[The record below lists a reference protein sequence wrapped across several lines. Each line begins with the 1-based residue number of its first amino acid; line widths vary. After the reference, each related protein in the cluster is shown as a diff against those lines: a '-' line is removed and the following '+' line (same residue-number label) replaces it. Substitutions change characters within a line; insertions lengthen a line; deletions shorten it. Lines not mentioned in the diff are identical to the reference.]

1 MRDRRFDNRSKS
13 EFKKDIAF
21 GTAVEKYFWNGFL
34 TQLDLY
40 GIPYSNAANNGVDND
55 GGYIESGNKTAGADY
70 RISVAG
76 KQNLPLEVKWV
87 PTAGKLTLKKGD
99 LIGYKRE
106 GAAILF
112 IINMSRAGANLR
124 KPRDYDLDAHIKRIE
139 GKKRDIMWGVMMPN
153 KVDKLLHTCDTHSGK
168 LCWESISYMG
178 GKTGVIIPDTDFTDW
193 FKLRKWL

>member
-1 MRDRRFDNRSKS
+1 MRDRRFDHRSKNT
-13 EFKKDIAF
+13 FKKDIAF

-40 GIPYSNAANNGVDND
+40 GIKYTNADNNGVDND
-55 GGYIESGNKTAGADY
+55 GGYIETGNKTAGADY
-70 RISVAG
+70 RITVA
-76 KQNLPLEVKWV
+76 NRDLPLEVKWV
-87 PTAGKLTLKKGD
+87 PTPGKLTLKKGD

-112 IINMSRAGANLR
+112 IINMKGPSLR
-124 KPRDYDLDAHIKRIE
+124 KPRDYDLEAHLAKIE
-139 GKKRDIMWGVMMPN
+139 QKKRDIMWGVMMPE
-153 KVDKLLHTCDTHSGK
+153 KVDALLHMCDTYSGK

-178 GKTGVIIPDTDFTDW
+178 GKTGVVIPEKDFVDW

>member
-34 TQLDLY
+34 KQLELY
-40 GIPYSNAANNGVDND
+40 GIPYANAANNGVDND
-55 GGYIESGNKTAGADY
+55 GGYIETGNKTAGADY
-70 RISVAG
+70 QITVADRH
-76 KQNLPLEVKWV
+76 LYLEVKWV

-112 IINMSRAGANLR
+112 IINMSRGGASLR
-124 KPRDYDLDAHIKRIE
+124 KPRDYDLEAHIRRIDS
-139 GKKRDIMWGVMMPN
+139 KKRDIMWGVMMPN
-153 KVDKLLHTCDTHSGK
+153 KVDDLLHMCDTRTGGR
-168 LCWESISYMG
+168 CWESIPYMG
-178 GKTGVIIPDTDFTDW
+178 GKTGVIIPDTDFSDW